1 MEFHTDINR
10 ASVRRH
16 APPGGT
22 SSIHLGHDEPVKFE
36 RAAPAINKIWG
47 NERQDESAFKSPRKK
62 PMRTYTNTKNNIF
75 GGSDAHVE
83 ENIENKVNLDL
94 KKNNMLQTS
103 IGNVVQPVVVTNP
116 FVDHMKQQQLQN
128 VVVPVKEVGGLF
140 SSMSQQDVPKTRAQN
155 NNKYQSSNLF
165 ASMSKEEVSTKSRV
179 KQAPGGTSSFSLY

>member
-1 MEFHTDINR
+1 
-10 ASVRRH
+10 
-16 APPGGT
+16 
-22 SSIHLGHDEPVKFE
+22 
-36 RAAPAINKIWG
+36 
-47 NERQDESAFKSPRKK
+47 
-62 PMRTYTNTKNNIF
+62 
-75 GGSDAHVE
+75 
-83 ENIENKVNLDL
+83 
-94 KKNNMLQTS
+94 MLQTS